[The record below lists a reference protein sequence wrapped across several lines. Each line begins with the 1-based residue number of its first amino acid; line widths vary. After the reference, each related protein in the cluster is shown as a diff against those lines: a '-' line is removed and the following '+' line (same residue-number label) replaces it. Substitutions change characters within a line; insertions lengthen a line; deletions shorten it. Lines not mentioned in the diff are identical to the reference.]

1 MDSISKMSN
10 EALSRYFNTLST
22 LGYKGDQSVFK
33 LLVILFIEE
42 LLTGEFSQF
51 VTEDDY
57 RDITKAIYCI
67 IGNSCLVDFPS
78 YTTWDSLF
86 HFDYNQLYHKR
97 YRITEDSVLRKTED
111 SLFRA
116 EE

>member
-10 EALSRYFNTLST
+10 EALSRYFSTLST
-22 LGYKGDQSVFK
+22 LGYKSDQSVFK

-111 SLFRA
+111 SLFRV